1 MNTELQNS
9 LKFEFKQID
18 LKSIRLE
25 PEYLTKYG
33 KQYHQLYNP
42 YKNITREEHYNKYK
56 NKPFVSFWDNN
67 TNTEEEEYKSSF
79 DIDNLNNL
87 DNLDNLDNLS
97 NYEYQ
102 PINNVEV
109 DIEEEIQQIVESSD
123 SEEEFIT
130 L

>member
-9 LKFEFKQID
+9 LKFEFKKID
-18 LKSIRLE
+18 FNLIRLE

-33 KQYHQLYNP
+33 KHYHQLYNP

-67 TNTEEEEYKSSF
+67 TEEEEEQYNSSF
-79 DIDNLNNL
+79 EL
-87 DNLDNLDNLS
+87 DNLG
-97 NYEYQ
+97 NYEYK
-102 PINNVEV
+102 PINN
-109 DIEEEIQQIVESSD
+109 EEESDDEIQQIVESSD

>member
-18 LKSIRLE
+18 FNLILLE

-42 YKNITREEHYNKYK
+42 YKYITREEHYNKYK
-56 NKPFVSFWDNN
+56 NKSFVSLWDI
-67 TNTEEEEYKSSF
+67 NTEEEEEEEYTSSF
-79 DIDNLNNL
+79 EIDIL
-87 DNLDNLDNLS
+87 DNLY

-102 PINNVEV
+102 PINNEEV
-109 DIEEEIQQIVESSD
+109 DIEEEIQQIIESSD
-123 SEEEFIT
+123 SEEEEEFIT

>member
-9 LKFEFKQID
+9 QKFKSKQID

-56 NKPFVSFWDNN
+56 NKTFVSFWDNN

-79 DIDNLNNL
+79 DIDNL
-87 DNLDNLDNLS
+87 DNLDNLN

-102 PINNVEV
+102 PINNEEV
-109 DIEEEIQQIVESSD
+109 YIEEEIQQIVESSD

>member
-18 LKSIRLE
+18 FNLILLE

-42 YKNITREEHYNKYK
+42 YKYITREEHYNKYK
-56 NKPFVSFWDNN
+56 NKSFVSLWDI
-67 TNTEEEEYKSSF
+67 NTEEEEEEYTSSF
-79 DIDNLNNL
+79 EIDIL
-87 DNLDNLDNLS
+87 DNIDK
-97 NYEYQ
+97 YEYQ
-102 PINNVEV
+102 HMKNEEV
-109 DIEEEIQQIVESSD
+109 YIEEEIQQIIESSD
-123 SEEEFIT
+123 SEEEEFIT

>member
-18 LKSIRLE
+18 FNLILLE

-42 YKNITREEHYNKYK
+42 YKYITREEHYNKYK
-56 NKPFVSFWDNN
+56 NKSFVSLWAI
-67 TNTEEEEYKSSF
+67 NTEEEEEEEYTSSF
-79 DIDNLNNL
+79 EIDIL
-87 DNLDNLDNLS
+87 DNLYH
-97 NYEYQ
+97 YEYQ
-102 PINNVEV
+102 PINNKAV
-109 DIEEEIQQIVESSD
+109 DIEEEIQQIIESSD
-123 SEEEFIT
+123 SEEEEFIT

>member
-9 LKFEFKQID
+9 LKFEFKKID
-18 LKSIRLE
+18 FNLIRLE

-33 KQYHQLYNP
+33 KHYHQLYNP

-56 NKPFVSFWDNN
+56 NKPFVSFWN
-67 TNTEEEEYKSSF
+67 TNIEEEEYKSSF
-79 DIDNLNNL
+79 ESDNLGNL
-87 DNLDNLDNLS
+87 GNLG

-102 PINNVEV
+102 PINNEDVY
-109 DIEEEIQQIVESSD
+109 IEEEIQQIVESSD

>member
-9 LKFEFKQID
+9 LKFKFKKVD
-18 LKSIRLE
+18 FNLIRLE

-42 YKNITREEHYNKYK
+42 YKYITREEYYNKYK
-56 NKPFVSFWDNN
+56 NKPFVSLWDNN

-79 DIDNLNNL
+79 ESDSL
-87 DNLDNLDNLS
+87 DNLY

-102 PINNVEV
+102 PINNEEV
-109 DIEEEIQQIVESSD
+109 DIEEEIQQIIESSD
-123 SEEEFIT
+123 SEEEEFIT

>member
-1 MNTELQNS
+1 MNTKLLNS
-9 LKFEFKQID
+9 LKFELKKID
-18 LKSIRLE
+18 FNSIRLE
-25 PEYLTKYG
+25 PQYLTKHG

-42 YKNITREEHYNKYK
+42 YKNITREERYEKYK

-67 TNTEEEEYKSSF
+67 IKEEEEYNSSPE
-79 DIDNLNNL
+79 LE
-87 DNLDNLDNLS
+87 

-102 PINNVEV
+102 SIN
-109 DIEEEIQQIVESSD
+109 EEEEAESDDEIQQIIESSD